1 MGIKNILWDEIE
13 KEVKELSKMQVGTE
27 QYKVTVDGIARLSDK
42 IIELEKLES
51 ENTAK
56 DFENFARTEEQELK
70 REQLKSEKRDR
81 AVKNVITVGT
91 AVLSVAVYALAFIA
105 STNFERDGSFTTE
118 GGKNSIRQLL
128 KLQFLRFKTEIM
140 KT

>member
-51 ENTAK
+51 ENAAK

-81 AVKNVITVGT
+81 AVMNVITVGT

-105 STNFERDGSFTTE
+105 STNFEREGSFTTE

-128 KLQFLRFKTEIM
+128 KLRF
-140 KT
+140 

>member
-1 MGIKNILWDEIE
+1 MGIKNILRDEFE
-13 KEVKELSKMQVGTE
+13 KELKELSRMQIGTE
-27 QYKVTVDGIARLSDK
+27 QYKITVDGITRLSDR

-51 ENTAK
+51 ENAVK
-56 DFENFARTEEQELK
+56 DFENIVRTEEQDLK

-81 AVKNVITVGT
+81 AIKNVITVGT

-128 KLQFLRFKTEIM
+128 KLRF
-140 KT
+140 

>member
-13 KEVKELSKMQVGTE
+13 KEVKELSRMQVGTE

-51 ENTAK
+51 ENAAK

-105 STNFERDGSFTTE
+105 STNFEREGSFTTE

-128 KLQFLRFKTEIM
+128 KLRF
-140 KT
+140 

>member
-1 MGIKNILWDEIE
+1 MGIKNILREELE
-13 KEVKELSKMQVGTE
+13 KEIKELSHMQVGTE
-27 QYKVTVDGIARLSDK
+27 QYKITVDGITRLSDK

-51 ENTAK
+51 ENAAK
-56 DFENFARTEEQELK
+56 DFENVVRTEEQELK

-81 AVKNVITVGT
+81 VVKNVIAVGS

-128 KLQFLRFKTEIM
+128 KLRF
-140 KT
+140 

>member
-13 KEVKELSKMQVGTE
+13 KEVKELSKMQVGTD

-51 ENTAK
+51 ENAVK

-128 KLQFLRFKTEIM
+128 KLRF
-140 KT
+140 

>member
-13 KEVKELSKMQVGTE
+13 KEVKELSKMQVGTD

-51 ENTAK
+51 ENAAK
-56 DFENFARTEEQELK
+56 DFENFVRTEEQELK

-105 STNFERDGSFTTE
+105 STNFEREGSFTTE

-128 KLQFLRFKTEIM
+128 KLRF
-140 KT
+140 

>member
-1 MGIKNILWDEIE
+1 MGIKNVLRDELE
-13 KEVKELSKMQVGTE
+13 KELKELSRMQIGTE
-27 QYKVTVDGIARLSDK
+27 QYKITVDGITRLSDR

-51 ENTAK
+51 ENAVK
-56 DFENFARTEEQELK
+56 DFENIVRTEEQDLK

-81 AVKNVITVGT
+81 AIKNVITVGT

-128 KLQFLRFKTEIM
+128 KLRF
-140 KT
+140 

>member
-1 MGIKNILWDEIE
+1 MGIKNILRDEVE
-13 KEVKELSKMQVGTE
+13 KELKELSRMQIGTE
-27 QYKVTVDGIARLSDK
+27 QYKITVDGITRLSDR

-51 ENTAK
+51 ENAVK
-56 DFENFARTEEQELK
+56 DFENIVRTEEQDLK

-81 AVKNVITVGT
+81 AIKNIITVGT

-128 KLQFLRFKTEIM
+128 KLRF
-140 KT
+140 

>member
-13 KEVKELSKMQVGTE
+13 KEVKELSKMQVGTD

-51 ENTAK
+51 ENAAK

-105 STNFERDGSFTTE
+105 STNFEREGSFTTE

-128 KLQFLRFKTEIM
+128 KLRV
-140 KT
+140 

>member
-13 KEVKELSKMQVGTE
+13 KEVKELSKMQVGTD

-51 ENTAK
+51 ENAVK
-56 DFENFARTEEQELK
+56 DFENFVRTEEQELK
-70 REQLKSEKRDR
+70 RDQLKSEKRDR

-105 STNFERDGSFTTE
+105 STNFEREGSFTTE

-128 KLQFLRFKTEIM
+128 KLRF
-140 KT
+140 

>member
-1 MGIKNILWDEIE
+1 MGIKNILRDELE
-13 KEVKELSKMQVGTE
+13 KELKELSRMQIGTE
-27 QYKVTVDGIARLSDK
+27 QYKITVDGITRLSDR

-51 ENTAK
+51 ENAVK
-56 DFENFARTEEQELK
+56 DFENIVRTEEQDLK

-81 AVKNVITVGT
+81 AIKNVITVGT

-128 KLQFLRFKTEIM
+128 KLRF
-140 KT
+140 

>member
-13 KEVKELSKMQVGTE
+13 KEVKELSKMQVGTD

-51 ENTAK
+51 ENAVK
-56 DFENFARTEEQELK
+56 DFENFVRTEEQDLK

-105 STNFERDGSFTTE
+105 STNFEREGSFTTE

-128 KLQFLRFKTEIM
+128 KLRF
-140 KT
+140 

>member
-1 MGIKNILWDEIE
+1 MGIKNILWGEIE
-13 KEVKELSKMQVGTE
+13 KEVKELSKMQVGTD

-51 ENTAK
+51 ENAAK
-56 DFENFARTEEQELK
+56 DFENIVRTEEQDLK
-70 REQLKSEKRDR
+70 RDQLKSEKRDR

-128 KLQFLRFKTEIM
+128 KLRF
-140 KT
+140 

>member
-1 MGIKNILWDEIE
+1 MGIKNILWGEIE
-13 KEVKELSKMQVGTE
+13 KEVKELSKMQVGTD

-51 ENTAK
+51 ENAAK
-56 DFENFARTEEQELK
+56 DFENIVRTEEQELK
-70 REQLKSEKRDR
+70 RDQLKSEKRDR

-128 KLQFLRFKTEIM
+128 KLRF
-140 KT
+140 

>member
-1 MGIKNILWDEIE
+1 MGIKNILQEEIE
-13 KEVKELSKMQVGTE
+13 KELKELSRMQIGTE
-27 QYKVTVDGIARLSDK
+27 QYKITVDGITRLSDR

-51 ENTAK
+51 ENAVK
-56 DFENFARTEEQELK
+56 DFENIVRTEEQDLK

-81 AVKNVITVGT
+81 AIKNIITVGT

-128 KLQFLRFKTEIM
+128 KLRF
-140 KT
+140 

>member
-13 KEVKELSKMQVGTE
+13 KEVKELSKMQVGTD

-51 ENTAK
+51 ENAVK
-56 DFENFARTEEQELK
+56 DFENFARTEEQDLK

-105 STNFERDGSFTTE
+105 STNFEREGSFTTE

-128 KLQFLRFKTEIM
+128 KLRF
-140 KT
+140 

>member
-13 KEVKELSKMQVGTE
+13 KEVKELSKMQVGTD

-51 ENTAK
+51 ENAAK
-56 DFENFARTEEQELK
+56 DFENIVRTEEQDLK

-105 STNFERDGSFTTE
+105 STNFEREGSFTTE

-128 KLQFLRFKTEIM
+128 KLRF
-140 KT
+140 

>member
-13 KEVKELSKMQVGTE
+13 KEVKELSKMQVGTD

-42 IIELEKLES
+42 IIELDKLES
-51 ENTAK
+51 ENAMK
-56 DFENFARTEEQELK
+56 DFENFVRTEEQELK
-70 REQLKSEKRDR
+70 RDQLKSEKRDR

-105 STNFERDGSFTTE
+105 STNFEREGSFTTE

-128 KLQFLRFKTEIM
+128 KLRF
-140 KT
+140 

>member
-13 KEVKELSKMQVGTE
+13 KEVKELSKMQVGTD

-51 ENTAK
+51 ENAVK
-56 DFENFARTEEQELK
+56 DFENFVRTEEQELK

-105 STNFERDGSFTTE
+105 STNFEREGSFTTE

-128 KLQFLRFKTEIM
+128 KLRF
-140 KT
+140 

>member
-13 KEVKELSKMQVGTE
+13 KEVKELSKMQVGTD
-27 QYKVTVDGIARLSDK
+27 QYKATVDGIARLSDK

-51 ENTAK
+51 ENAVK
-56 DFENFARTEEQELK
+56 DFENFVRTEEQELK
-70 REQLKSEKRDR
+70 RDQLKSEKRDR

-105 STNFERDGSFTTE
+105 STNFEREGSLTTE
-118 GGKNSIRQLL
+118 GGKTSIRQLI
-128 KLQFLRFKTEIM
+128 KLRI
-140 KT
+140 

>member
-1 MGIKNILWDEIE
+1 MGIKNILRDELE
-13 KEVKELSKMQVGTE
+13 KELKELSRMQIGTE
-27 QYKVTVDGIARLSDK
+27 QYKITVDGITRLSDR

-51 ENTAK
+51 ENAVK
-56 DFENFARTEEQELK
+56 DFENIVRTEEQDLK

-81 AVKNVITVGT
+81 AIKNVITVGT

-105 STNFERDGSFTTE
+105 STNFEREGSFTTE

-128 KLQFLRFKTEIM
+128 KLRV
-140 KT
+140 

>member
-13 KEVKELSKMQVGTE
+13 KEVKELSKMQVGTD

-42 IIELEKLES
+42 IIELDKLES
-51 ENTAK
+51 ENAMK
-56 DFENFARTEEQELK
+56 DFENFVRTEEQELK
-70 REQLKSEKRDR
+70 RDQLKSEKRDR

-128 KLQFLRFKTEIM
+128 KLRF
-140 KT
+140 

>member
-1 MGIKNILWDEIE
+1 MGIKNILRDELE
-13 KEVKELSKMQVGTE
+13 KELKELSRMQIGTE
-27 QYKVTVDGIARLSDK
+27 QYKITVDGVTRLSDR

-51 ENTAK
+51 ENAVK
-56 DFENFARTEEQELK
+56 DFENIVRTEEQDLK

-81 AVKNVITVGT
+81 AIKNVITVGT

-128 KLQFLRFKTEIM
+128 KLRF
-140 KT
+140 

>member
-128 KLQFLRFKTEIM
+128 KLRF
-140 KT
+140 

>member
-13 KEVKELSKMQVGTE
+13 KEVKELSKMQVGTD

-42 IIELEKLES
+42 IIELDKLES
-51 ENTAK
+51 ENAMK
-56 DFENFARTEEQELK
+56 DFENFVRTEEQELK
-70 REQLKSEKRDR
+70 RDQLKSEKRDR

-91 AVLSVAVYALAFIA
+91 AILSVAVYALAFIA
-105 STNFERDGSFTTE
+105 STNFEREGSFTTE

-128 KLQFLRFKTEIM
+128 KLRL
-140 KT
+140 

>member
-13 KEVKELSKMQVGTE
+13 KEIKELSKMQVGTE

-51 ENTAK
+51 ENAAK

-91 AVLSVAVYALAFIA
+91 AVLSVAVYALALQQTLSA
-105 STNFERDGSFTTE
+105 MGHLQRKEERTQLGNFLSCGSDVSR
-118 GGKNSIRQLL
+118 GRL
-128 KLQFLRFKTEIM
+128 
-140 KT
+140 

>member
-13 KEVKELSKMQVGTE
+13 KEVKELSKMQVGTD

-51 ENTAK
+51 ENAVK

-70 REQLKSEKRDR
+70 RDQLKSEKRDR

-105 STNFERDGSFTTE
+105 STNFEREGSFTTE

-128 KLQFLRFKTEIM
+128 KLRF
-140 KT
+140 

>member
-1 MGIKNILWDEIE
+1 MGIKNILRDEIE
-13 KEVKELSKMQVGTE
+13 KELKELSRMQIGTE
-27 QYKVTVDGIARLSDK
+27 QYKITVDGITRLSDR

-51 ENTAK
+51 ENAVK
-56 DFENFARTEEQELK
+56 DFENIVRTEEQDLK

-81 AVKNVITVGT
+81 AIKNVITVGT

-128 KLQFLRFKTEIM
+128 KLRF
-140 KT
+140 

>member
-13 KEVKELSKMQVGTE
+13 KEVKELSKMQVGTD

-51 ENTAK
+51 ENAVK
-56 DFENFARTEEQELK
+56 DFENFVRTEEQDLK
-70 REQLKSEKRDR
+70 REQLKSEKWDR

-105 STNFERDGSFTTE
+105 STNFEREGSFTTE

-128 KLQFLRFKTEIM
+128 KLRF
-140 KT
+140 

>member
-1 MGIKNILWDEIE
+1 MGIKNILRDELE
-13 KEVKELSKMQVGTE
+13 KELKELSRMQIGTE
-27 QYKVTVDGIARLSDK
+27 QYKITVDGITRLSDK

-51 ENTAK
+51 ENAVK
-56 DFENFARTEEQELK
+56 DFENVVRTEEQELK

-81 AVKNVITVGT
+81 VVKNVITVGT

-105 STNFERDGSFTTE
+105 STNFEREGSFTTE

-128 KLQFLRFKTEIM
+128 KLRV
-140 KT
+140 